1 MQYFVRIEEGEEKD
15 LETAVASQG
24 PIAVMV
30 DASHNIFRVRIIYFY
45 TFEYDVLL

>member
-30 DASHNIFRVRIIYFY
+30 DASHNIFRVHIIYLY
-45 TFEYDVLL
+45 NY